1 MNFLILKN
9 ETDTEVEYEAF
20 SSDYRITGT
29 NSENVF
35 KIKALNCDES
45 FYIKADF
52 NEIYNHLKNDI
63 LKIKKDKN
71 DDNYVLLPMWDS
83 KYFSPMDS
91 EKLKKFVYENFQ
103 IPMQFIDS
111 VEESELLMKAAQ
123 ELIKNYEKA
132 CLNKNF

>member
-9 ETDTEVEYEAF
+9 ETDSTVEYEAF

-29 NSENVF
+29 DKENLF

-45 FYIKADF
+45 FYVKAEF

-63 LKIKKDKN
+63 LKIKKDKS
-71 DDNYVLLPMWDS
+71 DCNYTLLPMWNS
-83 KYFSPMDS
+83 KYFRPMDS
-91 EKLKKFVYENFQ
+91 ENLKKFVYENFQ

-123 ELIKNYEKA
+123 ELIKNYF
-132 CLNKNF
+132 CSS